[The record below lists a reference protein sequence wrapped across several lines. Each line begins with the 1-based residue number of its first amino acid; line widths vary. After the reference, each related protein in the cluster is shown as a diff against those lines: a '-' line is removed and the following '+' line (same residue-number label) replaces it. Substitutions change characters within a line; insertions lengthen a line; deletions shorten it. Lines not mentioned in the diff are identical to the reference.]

1 MKGPVSGRGTLP
13 RAAFTLGRWHDTF
26 GMSVLPGGRD
36 GLEMRSL
43 ALEELSR
50 ATEIDVT
57 EDGTTILEQ
66 RGAVLSVRPDTWSR
80 RSRSAEGWAEF
91 ERHWRAFIP
100 EDGMALGAFEGGRLV
115 GIATLRRGIR
125 PRMDQL
131 EALFVDR
138 AHRRQGIASRL
149 IDGIEAAAREGGAHH
164 LYVSATPSES
174 AVGCYLS
181 HGFVPTDEPVPELL
195 ELEPEDVHM
204 VLDLGLKPVT

>member
-1 MKGPVSGRGTLP
+1 MYSLVRGRVAGRILQEGT
-13 RAAFTLGRWHDTF
+13 
-26 GMSVLPGGRD
+26 PGLDMRP
-36 GLEMRSL
+36 LEP
-43 ALEELSR
+43 EELSR

-66 RGAVLSVRPDTWSR
+66 QGVHLSVRPETWSR
-80 RSRSAEGWAEF
+80 RPRSAEGWAEF

-100 EDGMALGAFEGGRLV
+100 DGGMAFGVFDAGRLV
-115 GIATLRRGIR
+115 GVATLRRGIR
-125 PRMDQL
+125 PGMDQL

-138 AHRRQGIASRL
+138 AHRRQGIASAL
-149 IDGIEAAAREGGAHH
+149 IAGIEAAAREAGSRS

-181 HGFVPTDEPVPELL
+181 RGFVPTDEPVPELL

-204 VLDLGLKPVT
+204 VLDLGRERVGGQAGQS

>member
-1 MKGPVSGRGTLP
+1 
-13 RAAFTLGRWHDTF
+13 
-26 GMSVLPGGRD
+26 
-36 GLEMRSL
+36 LEMRPL
-43 ALEELSR
+43 APEELSR
-50 ATEIDVT
+50 AIEIDVT

-66 RGAVLSVRPDTWSR
+66 RGVQLGVRPETWSR
-80 RSRSAEGWAEF
+80 RPRSAEGWAEF
-91 ERHWRAFIP
+91 ERHWRAFLP
-100 EDGMALGAFEGGRLV
+100 DGGMAIGAFDGGRLV

-125 PRMDQL
+125 PGMDQL

-149 IDGIEAAAREGGAHH
+149 IDGIEAAAREGGARS

-181 HGFVPTDEPVPELL
+181 RGFVPTDEPVPELL

-204 VLDLGLKPVT
+204 VLDLERERDAGQTGQP

>member
-1 MKGPVSGRGTLP
+1 MENIRP
-13 RAAFTLGRWHDTF
+13 
-26 GMSVLPGGRD
+26 
-36 GLEMRSL
+36 LEL
-43 ALEELSR
+43 DELSR

-66 RGAVLSVRPDTWSR
+66 RGAQLAVRSDTWSR
-80 RSRSAEGWAEF
+80 RPRSAEGWAEF
-91 ERHWRAFIP
+91 EGHWRAFLP
-100 EDGMALGAFEGGRLV
+100 GGGLALGAFDGGRLV

-125 PRMDQL
+125 PGMDQL

-149 IDGIEAAAREGGAHH
+149 IDGIEVAAREGGAHV

-195 ELEPEDVHM
+195 ELEPDDVHM
-204 VLDLGLKPVT
+204 VLDLALERGTEHVGLP

>member
-1 MKGPVSGRGTLP
+1 M
-13 RAAFTLGRWHDTF
+13 
-26 GMSVLPGGRD
+26 PGGRD

-43 ALEELSR
+43 ALDELSR

-66 RGAVLSVRPDTWSR
+66 RGTGLSVRADTWSR
-80 RSRSAEGWAEF
+80 RPRTAEGWAEF

-100 EDGMALGAFEGGRLV
+100 EAGMAIGAFEGGRLV
-115 GIATLRRGIR
+115 GIATLKRGIR
-125 PRMDQL
+125 PGLDQL

-138 AHRRQGIASRL
+138 AHRRRGIASRL
-149 IDGIEAAAREGGAHH
+149 IDGIEGAAREGGARS

-181 HGFVPTDEPVPELL
+181 RGFVPTDEPVPELL

-204 VLDLGLKPVT
+204 VLDLERTRDGGQVRQP